1 MEDSFICN
9 KNKVLLIKSEE
20 DKVIFARKDA
30 IGIPASEL
38 RKAASMSVCKINI
51 DSDARLAMT
60 AIVRKVL
67 KDKPFYNKLENR
79 FMKMFSNSEEVKV
92 IKKEFKKNKGI
103 IDILVNTGGGM
114 YPYHIFKYKIEK
126 VELI

>member
-1 MEDSFICN
+1 MEENFICN
-9 KNKVLLIKSEE
+9 KNKVLLIKNEE
-20 DKVIFARKDA
+20 GKVVFA
-30 IGIPASEL
+30 
-38 RKAASMSVCKINI
+38 V
-51 DSDARLAMT
+51 
-60 AIVRKVL
+60 KVL

-114 YPYHIFKYKIEK
+114 HPYYIFKYKIEK